1 MPAVTTSGDMETN
14 TMECTADTTAWKTT
28 TKATGTKRPVE
39 TTMMESVMMKE
50 PEPEPDRYAVGVVRK

>member
-14 TMECTADTTAWKTT
+14 TMECTADPTAWKTT
-28 TKATGTKRPVE
+28 TKVTGTERPVE

-50 PEPEPDRYAVGVVRK
+50 PEPYRYAVGVIRQ